1 MACSRRF
8 NSRSRAFGE
17 RGAAA
22 GNTSLMENSRSD
34 SQDSPTNRIM
44 PTTSRRLIPIA
55 QPLISDEDKRRVLE
69 VLDSGHF
76 VAGPRVA
83 DFERAFT
90 AYVGASHAVA
100 ASSGTTALMAA
111 LRAAGIGP
119 GDRVVTTAFSYGATA
134 ATILS
139 CGAEPVFA
147 DIDPRTYNLDP
158 DSAAEALGRTSG
170 RALLLVHL
178 YGLPCAMD
186 RFEALAGAHG
196 LMVIEDAAQAHGAA
210 FRGRRAG
217 AFGRAAAFSFY
228 PSKNMTTG
236 EGGMLTT
243 ADPDVADR
251 ARLFVRGG
259 ERQQYLYEAE
269 GYNYRMTEMAAAIG
283 IGQLSRLDGW
293 NDRRRRNATRLSEGL
308 TGLDWL
314 TPPVEP
320 DGYTH
325 VFHQYTVRVARGRD
339 RLRRH
344 LEEEGIG
351 TRVYYPAPIHMTPFY
366 RARFG
371 ESRCPEAVRA
381 AEQVLSLPVHPAV
394 TDADLDRIVETVR
407 RFDPGQS

>member
-1 MACSRRF
+1 M
-8 NSRSRAFGE
+8 
-17 RGAAA
+17 
-22 GNTSLMENSRSD
+22 
-34 SQDSPTNRIM
+34 M
-44 PTTSRRLIPIA
+44 PTTSRQLIPIA

-83 DFERAFT
+83 DFERAF
-90 AYVGASHAVA
+90 ASYIGVPHAVA

-119 GDRVVTTAFSYGATA
+119 GDRVVTSTFSYGASA
-134 ATILS
+134 STILS

-158 DSAAEALGRTSG
+158 DSVAEVLRRTPG
-170 RALLLVHL
+170 VRAILLVHL
-178 YGLPCAMD
+178 YGLPCATD
-186 RFEALAGAHG
+186 RFEALAASHG
-196 LMVIEDAAQAHGAA
+196 VILLEDAAQAHGAS

-236 EGGMLTT
+236 EGGMVTT
-243 ADPDVADR
+243 ADPHVGDR
-251 ARLFVRGG
+251 ARLFTRGG

-269 GYNYRMTEMAAAIG
+269 GYNFRMTEMAAAIG

-293 NDRRRRNATRLSEGL
+293 NERRRRNAARLSEGL
-308 TGLDWL
+308 TGVEWL
-314 TPPVEP
+314 TCPVEP
-320 DGYTH
+320 EGCAH
-325 VFHQYTVRVARGRD
+325 VYHQYTVRVARGRD

-351 TRVYYPAPIHMTPFY
+351 TRVYYPQPIHTTPFY
-366 RARFG
+366 RARYG
-371 ESRCPEAVRA
+371 DARCPEAVRA
-381 AEQVLSLPVHPAV
+381 AEQVLSLPVHPSV
-394 TDADLDRIVETVR
+394 GDADLDRIVDAVR
-407 RFDPGQS
+407 RFDPGTRLP